1 MVEYVLSLK
10 IGNGGILNVLA
21 ISSFE
26 PTTAVE
32 CRDRSG
38 NLISSNLELV
48 GKTWYKRF
56 LSRYPALSAMHSR
69 SPDNSCTLN
78 NPRIIREYFGIPK
91 EVIVEFKIEPETTT
105 WTRKDF
111 FLG

>member
-1 MVEYVLSLK
+1 MCY
-10 IGNGGILNVLA
+10 IA

-26 PTTAVE
+26 PTTVVG
-32 CRDRSG
+32 CRDHSG

-56 LSRYPALSAMHSR
+56 LSRHPALSAMYSR
-69 SPDNSCTLN
+69 SPDNSCALN
-78 NPRIIREYFGIPK
+78 NDPRIIRKYFGTPK
-91 EVIVEFKIEPETTT
+91 EVIAEFKIEPEATT
-105 WTRKDF
+105 WTRKGF